1 MTSTL
6 SAQVSGPVLAPY
18 DEGYAD
24 EVSAFNLA
32 ATHTP
37 QLVVGATSA
46 ADVAAAVRYAGD
58 HGLHV
63 TVQSTGHGAESSITS
78 GLMISTKR
86 LDRLTVDPATR
97 TATVGAGQRWG
108 AVVAAAAEH
117 GLLPIAGAA
126 STVGVVGLVTGG
138 GVGPLARSHG
148 AASDYVESFTV
159 VTGAGEIVSASR
171 TDHPDLFWALRGGK
185 WGLGIVTEMVIR
197 LVPLR
202 QLYGGALFFDG
213 ADIEPALRAWV
224 DYTAGADD
232 QVTTS
237 AAIIRMPP
245 FEAIPEALRG
255 RTLLTVRFAYPGPV
269 DEGARLAA
277 PLRAAAPVY
286 LDLLGELPAG
296 QIAKIH
302 NDPTEPAASQLYGML
317 LDPIDQDFAT
327 TFLSFFGPAV
337 ESPFVVAE
345 LRHLGGAVARD
356 VEGGSA
362 VAGRAG
368 SFSFGMIG
376 LRPDLFDKVLPDT
389 AWDAREAVAR
399 WVRTDCNPNLMG
411 LPVTAER
418 LATMWSEGANTRLGE
433 VRWRYDPDGVFAKP
447 A

>member
-6 SAQVSGPVLAPY
+6 SAKVTGPVLAPY

-63 TVQSTGHGAESSITS
+63 SVQSTGHGAESSITS
-78 GLMISTKR
+78 GLLITTKR

-97 TATVGAGQRWG
+97 TATIGAGQQWG

-138 GVGPLARSHG
+138 GLGPLARSHG
-148 AASDYVESFTV
+148 VASDYVESFTV
-159 VTGAGEIVSASR
+159 VTGAGEIVTASH

-185 WGLGIVTEMVIR
+185 WGLGIVTEMVVR
-197 LVPLR
+197 LVPLTE
-202 QLYGGALFFDG
+202 LYAGTLFFDA

-224 DYTAGADD
+224 SYTESASD
-232 QVTTS
+232 QVSTS

-255 RTLLTVRFAYPGPV
+255 RTLLALRFAYPGAV

-277 PLRAAAPVY
+277 PLREAAPVY
-286 LDLLGELPAG
+286 LDLLGELPARE
-296 QIAKIH
+296 IAKIH
-302 NDPTEPAASQLYGML
+302 NDPAEPAASQYYGML
-317 LDPIDQDFAT
+317 LDPIDQDFVGVL
-327 TFLSFFGPAV
+327 LSFFGPTV

-345 LRHLGGAVARD
+345 LRHLGGAAAVD
-356 VEGGSA
+356 VSGGSA
-362 VAGRAG
+362 VAGREG
-368 SFSFGMIG
+368 SFLLAMIG
-376 LRPDLFDKVLPDT
+376 VRPDLFEKVLPD
-389 AWDAREAVAR
+389 AAFDVREAVAR
-399 WVRTDCNPNLMG
+399 WARADGNPNFMG
-411 LPVTAER
+411 LPMTAER
-418 LATMWSEGANTRLGE
+418 LATMWTEGANTRLGE
-433 VRWRYDPDGVFAKP
+433 VRWRYDPDAVFTKP